1 MPLFLLAI
9 LGRDAPSNDLN
20 LFKATIQYREVDEE
34 LADCALDTLLRHLWY
49 FNEYV
54 VLFALFSD
62 NTTEEEK
69 AKIVERLLTL
79 PKDDNAFLGHPDFPV
94 VTEDTELWDLVTP
107 KSWQFFDIVK
117 SNPVWL
123 TQSISEWDSD
133 PDYCD
138 IKAFVSSVK
147 VVNDSCERGVAL
159 ATDYMRILTKDSSMR
174 RKILQVV
181 EADIF
186 SADSL
191 KQHLRGQEAVLS
203 CLGFPPQKP
212 KVT

>member
-1 MPLFLLAI
+1 MGTQLLLAT
-9 LGRDAPSNDLN
+9 LGRDAPGNDLI
-20 LFKATIQYREVDEE
+20 LYQSLIQYREVDEE
-34 LADCALDTLLRHLWY
+34 LADCALDTLSRHLWY
-49 FNEYV
+49 LTEYV

-181 EADIF
+181 EADRKAY
-186 SADSL
+186 SDCNKAT
-191 KQHLRGQEAVLS
+191 
-203 CLGFPPQKP
+203 LGK
-212 KVT
+212 